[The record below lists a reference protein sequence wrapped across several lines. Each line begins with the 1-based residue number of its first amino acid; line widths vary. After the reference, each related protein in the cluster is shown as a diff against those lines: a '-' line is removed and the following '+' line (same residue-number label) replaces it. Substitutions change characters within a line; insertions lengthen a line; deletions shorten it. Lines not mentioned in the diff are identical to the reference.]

1 VIANQSSRQGAAV
14 APTSELELED
24 SLSAPSVATTAA
36 MARLSGDLLVLGVGG
51 KLGLSLCRL
60 ARRSLDAAGKTTT
73 RVIGVSRFGQPGAT
87 RAFEAANIETISAD
101 LLADG
106 ALEQL
111 PDVPNIL
118 YLVGMKFGSSR
129 EMPTTWALN
138 TFLPGLVARRF
149 VRSRIVALST
159 GNVYPLVDVRSGGAT
174 ESDSPAPVGEYALTC
189 LGRERLFDYY
199 SQTNGTPV
207 AIIRLN
213 YAVDLRYGVLVDIA
227 QRIQRHEA
235 IDLAMGCVNVIWQG
249 DANAVIL
256 QALGECASPPLVV
269 NVTGPETLSVRWLA
283 HRFAELL
290 GSEEPVFVGQE
301 GTTAL
306 LSNTHRQQ
314 QLFGYPR
321 LSTGTLIEWVA
332 DWQRRG
338 GRLLDKPTGFQ
349 SRDGRF

>member
-1 VIANQSSRQGAAV
+1 VISNESSRQVAAS

-24 SLSAPSVATTAA
+24 YLSEPNVATIAA
-36 MARLSGDLLVLGVGG
+36 MATLSGDLMVLGAGG

-60 ARRSLDAAGKTTT
+60 ARRSLDGAGKTAT
-73 RVIGVSRFGQPGAT
+73 RVIAVSRFGQSGAT
-87 RAFEAANIETISAD
+87 RAFEAANIDTLPAD

-106 ALEQL
+106 ALERL

-129 EMPTTWALN
+129 DMPTTWALN

-149 VRSRIVALST
+149 LRSRIVALST
-159 GNVYPLVDVRSGGAT
+159 GNVYPLVDVRSGGAV
-174 ESDSPAPVGEYALTC
+174 ESDSLAPVGEYALSC
-189 LGRERLFDYY
+189 LGRERLLAYY
-199 SQTNGTPV
+199 SQTHGTPV
-207 AIIRLN
+207 ALIRLN

-256 QALGECASPPLVV
+256 QALGACTNPPLVV

-301 GTTAL
+301 GATAL

-321 LSTGTLIEWVA
+321 LTTATLIEWVA